1 MTPNLAHVEMPIGG
15 MTCATCAMRVEK
27 RLNRL
32 DGVVAT
38 VNYATQVATVD
49 FDPARAGHDDLRDAV
64 TSLGYRALPA
74 PAADEAG
81 IGRRLAAALALS
93 LPVLLM
99 SMTSSLQFDGW
110 QWVSLALTTP
120 VVSWCGWPIHRATIT
135 NLRHRAVTMD
145 TLISVGTVA
154 AYAWSVVAMVALGAG
169 DLDMRMATGFTLGIT
184 ADAEIY
190 LEVAAVVTALILL
203 GRFLEA
209 RATRRAGSA
218 VRALLELGAKQ
229 ACLIRDGTEVMIP
242 IGEVNVGDL
251 FVVRPGER
259 IATDGVVHDGVSAVD
274 RSLLSGESEPV
285 DVSVGDEVVGATV
298 NTYGRILVR
307 ATHVGAATALAQIAR
322 MVSAAQTGKAPIQRM
337 ADRVAEVFV
346 PIVIG
351 LSAITLV
358 SWLVGGRSAQF
369 AFGAAVAVLIVACP
383 CALGLAT
390 PTALMAGTGRG
401 AQLGILIKGPQVL
414 EQTRRVDTILLD
426 KTGTLTEGRL
436 ELVAVT
442 PVGGA
447 QRAEALRMAGAV
459 EAASE
464 HPVGRAVAAAARRD
478 LGQLPP
484 VEEFRNIP
492 GVGVRGVV
500 EGHEI
505 EVARR
510 DGAITVAKDGV
521 PLGILRLRD
530 TIRPTSVA
538 AVRALLAQGLTPV
551 MITGDSD
558 ASAREVAAI
567 VGIDQVHAD
576 VLPGEK
582 LAIVTALQA
591 QGRVV
596 AMAGDGINDAPA
608 LAQADLGIAIGTGA
622 DVAIEASDITL
633 LSGDLFG
640 AVDAIRLARTT
651 LRTIRGNLFW
661 AFAYNVAA
669 IPFAVAGLLNPII
682 AGAAMAFSSIFVVTN
697 SLRLRRFRSIR

>member
-1 MTPNLAHVEMPIGG
+1 
-15 MTCATCAMRVEK
+15 MRVEK
-27 RLNRL
+27 RLNVL
-32 DGVVAT
+32 DGVAAT

-49 FDPARAGHDDLRDAV
+49 FDPARAGHDDLCGAV
-64 TSLGYRALPA
+64 TSLGYRVLPA

-81 IGRRLAAALALS
+81 ISRRLAAALALS

-120 VVSWCGWPIHRATIT
+120 VVSWCGWPIHRATLT

-145 TLISVGTVA
+145 TLISVGTMA
-154 AYAWSVVAMVALGAG
+154 AYAWSLVAMVALDAG
-169 DLDMRMATGFTLGIT
+169 DVDMRMPTGFTLGIT
-184 ADAEIY
+184 GDAEIY

-203 GRFLEA
+203 GRFLET
-209 RATRRAGSA
+209 RATLRAGSA
-218 VRALLELGAKQ
+218 VRSLLELGAKQ
-229 ACLIRDGTEVMIP
+229 ACLIRDGSEVMVP
-242 IGEVNVGDL
+242 IGEVSVGDL

-259 IATDGVVHDGVSAVD
+259 ITTDGVVHNGVSAID
-274 RSLLSGESEPV
+274 RSLLSGESEPI

-298 NTYGRILVR
+298 NTYGRIVVR
-307 ATHVGAATALAQIAR
+307 ATRVGAATALAQIAR

-337 ADRVAEVFV
+337 ADRVAEIFV

-358 SWLVGGRSAQF
+358 GWLVAGRSAQF

-436 ELVAVT
+436 ELVEVT

-447 QRAEALRMAGAV
+447 LRSEALRMAGAV

-492 GVGVRGVV
+492 GVGVRGGV

-510 DGAITVAKDGV
+510 DGAITVSRDGV
-521 PLGILRLRD
+521 PLGILMLRD

-538 AVRALLAQGLTPV
+538 AVRALRAEGLAPV

-558 ASAREVAAI
+558 ASAREVAAV
-567 VGIDQVHAD
+567 VGIGQVHAD

-582 LAIVTALQA
+582 LAIVTGLQA

-633 LSGDLFG
+633 LSGDLLG